1 MSEEIQAFG
10 DISRETL
17 DRSDDIAYSAVSA
30 VGINEAVVR
39 QISLSDQEPQW
50 MLDLRL
56 KSLET
61 FKNFKKPTW

>member
-39 QISLSDQEPQW
+39 QISLSNKEPEW
-50 MLDLRL
+50 MLNLRL
-56 KSLET
+56 RSLEL
-61 FKNFKKPTW
+61 FQKAKKPTW